1 MTEILES
8 FHQET
13 DDIENQLAQ
22 AEEEYESTRTG
33 LIEERDRL
41 KHANKEKEDVSSEL
55 RREVAS
61 LDRANRSAQS
71 KKSAKERQLQQ
82 KQGEKK
88 RVEQDSWR

>member
-8 FHQET
+8 FRRET

-22 AEEEYESTRTG
+22 AEEEYESTQTG

-55 RREVAS
+55 QREVVS
-61 LDRANRSAQS
+61 LDRANRSA
-71 KKSAKERQLQQ
+71 
-82 KQGEKK
+82 
-88 RVEQDSWR
+88 